1 MMEFIQ
7 DLQEARMT
15 RNSNNQKSLTY
26 TDCCERL
33 FLSVLILEALRNF
46 SAMKSTVKS
55 YAART
60 VRYPNYSIFRMSATD
75 LYNFIYFVDGD
86 DEALDKLKDPGAAKR
101 ARQRVSLPTMQ
112 LNGYLHNLA
121 VGSDSGQ
128 GSDIIIKIESACK
141 ITNPEYKQIRR
152 AVLNLNK
159 ISSEDKST
167 YLTKLLF
174 AARAKL
180 RSSDLIDDFEKLMS
194 MGDLESN
201 AVIDTEPTIS
211 VPDLTVDGKQ
221 FVNYR
226 YLVGTKNLLLVK
238 HVVQNAGKGVSI
250 PANFIKGY
258 IPIITMV
265 NDIVRAGPSFIQQLK
280 VLHQRAKKHLKD

>member
-1 MMEFIQ
+1 MEFLQ

-33 FLSVLILEALRNF
+33 FLSVLILEALNNF
-46 SAMKSTVKS
+46 SGFKSNVKS
-55 YAART
+55 YASRT
-60 VRYPNYSIFRMSATD
+60 VRYPNYNQFRMSATD

-86 DEALDKLKDPGAAKR
+86 EDALNKLKDPGAAKL
-101 ARQRVSLPTMQ
+101 ARQKVSLPTMQ

-121 VGSDSGQ
+121 VGSNSGNN
-128 GSDIIIKIESACK
+128 SEVIIKVEQACK
-141 ITNPEYKQIRR
+141 INNAEYKQVRR

-159 ISSEDKST
+159 LSNEDKST

-180 RSSDLIDDFEKLMS
+180 RSSDLIDDFEKFMAA
-194 MGDLESN
+194 GDLESN
-201 AVIDTEPTIS
+201 AVVDTEPTIS
-211 VPDLTVDGKQ
+211 VPDLTVSDKQ

-226 YLVGTKNLLLVK
+226 YLVGQKNLLLVK
-238 HVVQNAGKGVSI
+238 HVVQNAGKGIGI

-258 IPIITMV
+258 IPIIQMI